1 MAKLFP
7 WIFIVLLF
15 AACYRNA
22 PEPPYDTSLVASP
35 DSMVSILTDIHLL
48 EGIANTIHLKD
59 TAMDSLARANFDYV
73 LAKHKTDRKA
83 FEESIHY
90 YAYHAEEFSSIYDR
104 VIINLSKKESELVVP
119 SDTLK
124 D

>member
-7 WIFIVLLF
+7 WIFIALLF
-15 AACYRNA
+15 ASCYRNA
-22 PEPPYDTSLVASP
+22 PEPPYDMSLVASP
-35 DSMVSILTDIHLL
+35 DSMVSILTDIHLI
-48 EGIANTIHLKD
+48 EGIANTFHLKD

-73 LAKHKTDRKA
+73 LAKHKINRIA

-104 VIINLSKKESELVVP
+104 VIINLSKKESELAVP